1 VSSLEPGRGGGL
13 SRRQK
18 EQRGY
23 QLVVVGG
30 VAGVVTVVGFVLAIA
45 GVISY
50 GLPFVALIVTVI
62 CVILFR
68 RLVGPSR

>member
-1 VSSLEPGRGGGL
+1 VNSLEPRRGSRM

-30 VAGVVTVVGFVLAIA
+30 GAGVVAVVGLVLAIA
-45 GVISY
+45 GVIGY
-50 GLPFVALIVTVI
+50 GLPLVALVVAVI
-62 CVILFR
+62 CFFLFR
-68 RLVGPSR
+68 RLVSP

>member
-1 VSSLEPGRGGGL
+1 M

-23 QLVVVGG
+23 QLVMVGG
-30 VAGVVTVVGFVLAIA
+30 VAGVVAVGGFVLAII
-45 GVISY
+45 GVIGV
-50 GLPFVALIVTVI
+50 GLPFIALIVTVI
-62 CVILFR
+62 CLILFR

>member
-1 VSSLEPGRGGGL
+1 MSSLEPRRGSGA

-23 QLVVVGG
+23 QLVVAGG
-30 VAGVVTVVGFVLAIA
+30 VSGVVAVVGFVLAIV
-45 GVISY
+45 GVIGY